1 MADMFQTKNIRKL
14 NADLSEIS
22 RELIEKS
29 GKRIKTE
36 VGDTLLTGANDT
48 RNDIIK
54 SMRNT
59 PRLKRQWTNWP
70 NEAREKRRHYPSK
83 PGHPPA
89 IDKGDMVKSIQ
100 FDSYDYKFII
110 GSTQLDPPY
119 PEWLEDPTENAPKA
133 PYEARPWLEP
143 ASKRQEPIIIE
154 NLGKI
159 IPDITDKIFRNRI

>member
-1 MADMFQTKNIRKL
+1 MDMFQTKNIRKL
-14 NADLSEIS
+14 NTDLNKIS
-22 RELIEKS
+22 KDLINASSKQ
-29 GKRIKTE
+29 IKTE
-36 VGDTLLTGANDT
+36 VGNVLLTGANDT

-59 PRLKRQWTNWP
+59 PRQRRNWTNWP
-70 NEAREKRRHYPSK
+70 NERREARRHFPSK

-100 FDSYDYKFII
+100 FDSYDYRFIV
-110 GSTQLDPPY
+110 GSTQLEPPY
-119 PEWLEDPTENAPKA
+119 PKWLEDPAENAPNA

-143 ASKRQEPIIIE
+143 ASERQEPIIIR

-159 IPDITDKIFRNRI
+159 IPDLTDDIFRRTT